1 MHSSFL
7 SKVNNNKDHLRNL
20 VRLLGKPDQILDNKN
35 QKLDYT
41 FKDLENL
48 FQNIFVDQKN
58 KISQFAQ
65 RLLPPKVLIN
75 NLDAK
80 KQLLDTK
87 FRNIIENLIDKK
99 QTRFISS
106 GKLLEAAS
114 FKRVLDRGFSLV
126 MDSEGNPIKLSS
138 QASNKALVNIKFA
151 DETRSAQLD
160 VK

>member
-1 MHSSFL
+1 M
-7 SKVNNNKDHLRNL
+7 
-20 VRLLGKPDQILDNKN
+20 
-35 QKLDYT
+35 
-41 FKDLENL
+41 
-48 FQNIFVDQKN
+48 DQKN

-80 KQLLDTK
+80 KQLLDTR
-87 FRNIIENLIDKK
+87 FRNLIENLIDKK

-126 MDSEGNPIKLSS
+126 MDSEGSPIKLSS
-138 QASNKALVNIKFA
+138 QVSNKALVNIKFA

-160 VK
+160 V